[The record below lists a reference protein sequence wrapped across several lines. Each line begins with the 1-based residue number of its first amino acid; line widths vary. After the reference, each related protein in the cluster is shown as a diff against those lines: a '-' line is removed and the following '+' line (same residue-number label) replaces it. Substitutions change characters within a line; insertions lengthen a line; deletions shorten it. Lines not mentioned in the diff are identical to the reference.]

1 MSNSEVLTRASA
13 QRMFTV
19 LSERRLRWLGH
30 VKRMSPGRILKDLLY
45 GELVSGKRKTGRP
58 HLRYKDVCQRD
69 MRAASINA
77 TGSGKQRIDPPGALL
92 SGRGKNSRGKKDGGD
107 CR

>member
-1 MSNSEVLTRASA
+1 
-13 QRMFTV
+13 
-19 LSERRLRWLGH
+19 
-30 VKRMSPGRILKDLLY
+30 MSPGRILKDLLY

-92 SGRGKNSRGKKDGGD
+92 SGRGKIAEERRMEEIVDKRARRKAKKMESTEHVCKSCDKD
-107 CR
+107 RTRV